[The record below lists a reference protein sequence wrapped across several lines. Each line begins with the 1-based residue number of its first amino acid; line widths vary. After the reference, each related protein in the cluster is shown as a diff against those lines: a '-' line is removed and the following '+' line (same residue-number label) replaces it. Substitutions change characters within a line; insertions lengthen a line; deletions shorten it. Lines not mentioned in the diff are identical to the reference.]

1 MLKTGWTDE
10 QVLRNSHASNKRKYN
25 TYRSM
30 DQLLAVTPISAYPL
44 FGGEASDTASKIES
58 KARKDFMKQ
67 IGFEKHVV
75 VITPQEE
82 EQMRAIMEQAVGG
95 ELIDIDD
102 ILKNKGRRP

>member
-1 MLKTGWTDE
+1 
-10 QVLRNSHASNKRKYN
+10 
-25 TYRSM
+25 M
-30 DQLLAVTPISAYPL
+30 DALEAATPIVAYPIL
-44 FGGEASDTASKIES
+44 SEEAGTSTIRHES
-58 KARKDFMKQ
+58 KAREDFMKQ

-102 ILKNKGRRP
+102 ILKAKK